1 MNNLEFAITMEMD
14 GEKFYTEQADA
25 NKDNSLGKLFLVLA
39 KDERSHAK
47 ILKNRFNNLSYEMN
61 VSSTVTEAVNVFK
74 GIRDFKS
81 EIRTTPTQL
90 ELYRDVL
97 DREQKSIDLYKEMLA
112 DALEEQDKELFE
124 FLVLQ
129 ETNHFTM
136 FEEMV
141 SLLTRPEEW
150 VEDAEFGV
158 RKEY

>member
-1 MNNLEFAITMEMD
+1 
-14 GEKFYTEQADA
+14 
-25 NKDNSLGKLFLVLA
+25 
-39 KDERSHAK
+39 
-47 ILKNRFNNLSYEMN
+47 MN

-74 GIRDFKS
+74 GVSDFKS

-90 ELYRDVL
+90 ELYRDVME
-97 DREQKSIDLYKEMLA
+97 REKKSIDLYKEMLA
-112 DALEEQDKELFE
+112 EAVEEQDKELFE

-141 SLLTRPEEW
+141 SLLSRPEEW

>member
-14 GEKFYTEQADA
+14 GEQFYTEQADA

-74 GIRDFKS
+74 GVRDFKS

-97 DREQKSIDLYKEMLA
+97 DREKKSIDLYKEMLA
-112 DALEEQDKELFE
+112 EALEEQDKELFE

-150 VEDAEFGV
+150 VE
-158 RKEY
+158 